1 MCQPPG
7 TRSFFL
13 IGLTIVYTYLSWYYD
28 GTMPIVVK
36 TLSRADKFNNIEII
50 LF

>member
-1 MCQPPG
+1 MPTG
-7 TRSFFL
+7 TSNFFL

-28 GTMPIVVK
+28 DTIPIVVN

-50 LF
+50 CFIK